1 METILSV
8 DQIVIIQ
15 SKFEQGLIETINARD
30 LWFFLEVKT
39 QFSHWIQHRIDEYSF
54 VEGTD
59 YTVVKN
65 SYGINQKVTATGKV
79 FEPIEYHISIDMAKE
94 LCMVERNE
102 KGREARRYFIDREKR
117 FHNIVQMFLG
127 EPRFDA
133 RRYTVEFFGKV
144 ARVYG
149 KRIPHDDKHSPM
161 MRGFVNRYIY
171 KPLPPEVRKTMDQ
184 RNPLL
189 GEGEKRYRKYPLH
202 QMLTEEMDSK
212 FLKTRMDLVAT
223 FLDATGYGDKT
234 SFKRAI
240 NTYDKRHRMQL
251 ELAGR
256 MMLLSLNDPQQ
267 APLFAWNLL
276 REARHGQA

>member
-1 METILSV
+1 M
-8 DQIVIIQ
+8 DG
-15 SKFEQGLIETINARD
+15 GLIETINARH
-30 LWFFLEVKT
+30 LWEYLGVLT
-39 QFSHWIQHRIDEYSF
+39 DFSDWIKRRIEEYGF
-54 VEGTD
+54 IENVD
-59 YTVVKN
+59 YTILKFEV
-65 SYGINQKVTATGKV
+65 GKIQRLRGMS
-79 FEPIEYHISIDMAKE
+79 EYEYHITLDMTKE
-94 LCMVERNE
+94 LCMVERND

-117 FHNIVQMFLG
+117 FNNIVQAFLG

-161 MRGFVNRYIY
+161 MRGFVDRYIY

-184 RNPLL
+184 RNPLF
-189 GEGEKRYRKYPLH
+189 GEGKKKYRKYPLH

-223 FLDATGYGDKT
+223 FLDATGYGDKA

-251 ELAGR
+251 EIEGR
-256 MMLLSLNDPQQ
+256 TMLLSLSDPQQ
-267 APLFAWNLL
+267 APLFAWNMLQGASYAL
-276 REARHGQA
+276 H